1 MSKEEAIEILKN
13 MNDGFTFRDCSVC
26 IEDNKYD
33 EKDGICKSK
42 TCEYLKS
49 IETVLGYVRE
59 LEEEK
64 EIYKNELKKVDKAL
78 NVKVGIAMPTSSDII
93 ESMKRSVTQY
103 KMIAENSIP
112 KQVIRDK
119 KEQITLPNI
128 IVGGIRN
135 RKTLEYGKK
144 LGKIEAYDELLESEE

>member
-59 LEEEK
+59 LEEER
-64 EIYKNELKKVDKAL
+64 ELRIHYENRLDNMEQLYVDKD
-78 NVKVGIAMPTSSDII
+78 K
-93 ESMKRSVTQY
+93 
-103 KMIAENSIP
+103 
-112 KQVIRDK
+112 IRDK
-119 KEQITLPNI
+119 IEELEKEKLKYDNE
-128 IVGGIRN
+128 IRIYTMRESFDFQEMILN
-135 RKTLEYGKK
+135 
-144 LGKIEAYDELLESEE
+144 ELLEEE